1 LKVKNLYLLNTHRQ
15 QGADKMEYT
24 TIKKNTKKINS
35 VKSKIEKFEITLKN
49 SLDIIEKHKQV
60 SSEETQLIKLSFET
74 MLSFLTQKSEEL

>member
-1 LKVKNLYLLNTHRQ
+1 
-15 QGADKMEYT
+15 MEYT
-24 TIKKNTKKINS
+24 TITDNTNKINS
-35 VKSKIEKFEITLKN
+35 IKSKIEKFEITLKN

>member
-1 LKVKNLYLLNTHRQ
+1 MKVKNLNQPITHCQ
-15 QGADKMEYT
+15 QGDDKMEYT
-24 TIKKNTKKINS
+24 TITDNTNKINS
-35 VKSKIEKFEITLKN
+35 VKSKIEKFETTLKN

>member
-1 LKVKNLYLLNTHRQ
+1 LRVKNLYLLNTHRQ

-24 TIKKNTKKINS
+24 TITDNTQKINS
-35 VKSKIEKFEITLKN
+35 VKSKIEKFETTLKN
-49 SLDIIEKHKQV
+49 SLNIIEKHKQV

>member
-1 LKVKNLYLLNTHRQ
+1 MRAKNLTQPITHRQ

-24 TIKKNTKKINS
+24 TITDNTNKIKS
-35 VKSKIEKFEITLKN
+35 VKSKIEKFETTLKN

-74 MLSFLTQKSEEL
+74 MLSFLTNKSEEL